1 MKKRLAQGGTQ
12 DEDLHYM
19 GHFVAGFRRA
29 GGLQRSSAAPPMT
42 KTVDRNV
49 EVSPPGT
56 AFKLSPNA
64 ADEKRESEI
73 PIAEDPPMEEETM
86 ASEPRRKTVFES
98 LFQAV
103 RNGAAEALDGE
114 GTSPQR

>member
-1 MKKRLAQGGTQ
+1 MKTCITWGTLLLVFAVLVGCN
-12 DEDLHYM
+12 E
-19 GHFVAGFRRA
+19 
-29 GGLQRSSAAPPMT
+29 APPMT